1 MKETK
6 LTEQEQL
13 FCELFVNG
21 AAPYAGNALKCYQSV
36 FYSCDVKDNIRAK
49 KLLSRDDIKEF
60 MAELEEYNSLET
72 THLKKFL
79 TENLKHIIEETS
91 TAVYRDR
98 RGNKL
103 SPAALRSVAV
113 AASKTLMDMYPVKE
127 AQVSKLNIEGGGE
140 NGIVFNVIVP
150 ESKPKE
156 NETD

>member
-6 LTEQEQL
+6 LTKDEQL

-21 AAPYAGNALKCYQSV
+21 AAPYAGNALKCYQAV
-36 FYSCDVKDNIRAK
+36 FKSDDVQDNINAK
-49 KLLSRDDIKEF
+49 KLLSKDAIKDF
-60 MAELEEYNSLET
+60 MAELEEYNTQET
-72 THLKKFL
+72 AHMKKFL
-79 TENLKHIIEETS
+79 TANLKSIIEETS

-113 AASKTLMDMYPVKE
+113 QASKTLMDMYPVKE

-150 ESKPKE
+150 DAKPKE

>member
-6 LTEQEQL
+6 LTEEEQL
-13 FCELFVNG
+13 FCELFMNG
-21 AAPYAGNALKCYQSV
+21 AAPYAGNALKCYQAV
-36 FYSCDVKDNIRAK
+36 FKSDDVKDNIRAK
-49 KLLSRDDIKEF
+49 KMLSRDDIKAF
-60 MAELEEYNSLET
+60 MAELDDYNAQET
-72 THLKKFL
+72 AHMKKFL

-113 AASKTLMDMYPVKE
+113 TASKALMDMYPVKE
-127 AQVSKLNIEGGGE
+127 AQVNKLNIEGG
-140 NGIVFNVIVP
+140 GIVFNVIVP

-156 NETD
+156 NDTD

>member
-6 LTEQEQL
+6 LTKDEQL

-21 AAPYAGNALKCYQSV
+21 AAPYAGNALKCYQAV
-36 FYSCDVKDNIRAK
+36 FKSDDVQDNINAK
-49 KLLSRDDIKEF
+49 KLLSKDAIKDF
-60 MAELEEYNSLET
+60 MVELEEYNTQET
-72 THLKKFL
+72 AHMKKFL
-79 TENLKHIIEETS
+79 TANLKSIIEETS

-113 AASKTLMDMYPVKE
+113 QASKTLMDMYPVKE

-150 ESKPKE
+150 DAKPKE

>member
-1 MKETK
+1 MKETN
-6 LTEQEQL
+6 LTKDEQL

-21 AAPYAGNALKCYQSV
+21 AAPYAGNALKCYQAV
-36 FYSCDVKDNIRAK
+36 FKSDDVQDNINAK
-49 KLLSRDDIKEF
+49 KMLSRDDIKEF
-60 MAELEEYNSLET
+60 MAGLEEYNTQET
-72 THLKKFL
+72 AHMKKFL

-91 TAVYRDR
+91 TAVYKDR

-113 AASKTLMDMYPVKE
+113 TASKALMDMYPVKE

-150 ESKPKE
+150 DAKPKE
-156 NETD
+156 NKTD

>member
-6 LTEQEQL
+6 LTDKEQL
-13 FCELFVNG
+13 FCELFMNG
-21 AAPYAGNALKCYQSV
+21 AAPYAGNALKCYQAV
-36 FYSCDVKDNIRAK
+36 FESDDMQDNLNAK
-49 KLLSRDDIKEF
+49 KMLARDDIKAF
-60 MAELEEYNSLET
+60 MAELEDYNAQET
-72 THLKKFL
+72 AHMKKFL

-113 AASKTLMDMYPVKE
+113 TASKALMDMYPVKE

-140 NGIVFNVIVP
+140 NDIVFNVIVP
-150 ESKPKE
+150 DAKPK
-156 NETD
+156 

>member
-6 LTEQEQL
+6 LTDKEQL
-13 FCELFVNG
+13 FCELFMNG
-21 AAPYAGNALKCYQSV
+21 AAPYAGNALKCYQAV
-36 FYSCDVKDNIRAK
+36 FESDDMQDNLNAK
-49 KLLSRDDIKEF
+49 KMLARDDIKAF
-60 MAELEEYNSLET
+60 MAELEDYNAQET
-72 THLKKFL
+72 AHMKQFL

-113 AASKTLMDMYPVKE
+113 TASKALMDMYPVKE

-150 ESKPKE
+150 DSKPKE

>member
-1 MKETK
+1 MLKITTMKEHDKITNISTNK
-6 LTEQEQL
+6 TMLCGKKIIDLSTPLVMGIVNLTDD
-13 FCELFVNG
+13 
-21 AAPYAGNALKCYQSV
+21 S
-36 FYSCDVKDNIRAK
+36 FYDGGR
-49 KLLSRDDIKEF
+49 
-60 MAELEEYNSLET
+60 YNSLET
-72 THLKKFL
+72 THMKKFL